1 MTTAM
6 TPAMTDRPA
15 QVARR
20 GLMLAVLLIGQ
31 FMALL
36 DTSVV
41 NVAMPTIGTDL
52 HASGAWL
59 QLVVG
64 GYMVAYA
71 MTLITGARLGDLYG
85 RRRMYLIGVVLFTL
99 ASLACGLAPAILPL
113 VICRFGQGIAAAVMV
128 PQIISVIQT
137 HFAGPARAK
146 ALSAYGATLSAGQV
160 AGLVLG
166 GLLVGANLFGT
177 HWRPVFLINVPVGIC
192 LAVLVPRLVPAD
204 RPTGTRRLD
213 LTGLVLSTCAV
224 LLIVLPMVIGHELGW
239 PRWTFG
245 CFAAGL
251 VVAVVF
257 VRVERRLADRG
268 GDPLLNLDVLRARG
282 LAAGITTL
290 ACTLLAVG
298 GFMFAFTLHLQAG
311 LGESALHAGLTWLPF
326 ATTFGLVGYFWRAL
340 PSRMH
345 HLVVPTGLALCTL
358 GYAGIGLT
366 ELGAGSLL
374 WPALVVAGA
383 GMGLSASP
391 LVTQALTHV
400 PLTRAA
406 DASGI
411 LTTTI
416 QLSQV
421 GGVTVFGTLFLSLQ
435 SDALM
440 TTCWSLA
447 LVCAIGIVAGG
458 FLARSLR

>member
-1 MTTAM
+1 MATV
-6 TPAMTDRPA
+6 MTDRPA
-15 QVARR
+15 GVDTRR
-20 GLMLAVLLIGQ
+20 WLMLAVLLLGQ

-36 DTSVV
+36 DTSIV
-41 NVAMPTIGTDL
+41 NVAMPTIGADF

-64 GYMVAYA
+64 GYMIAYA

-85 RRRMYLIGVVLFTL
+85 RRRMYLTGVVGFTL

-113 VICRFGQGIAAAVMV
+113 VLFRFVQGIAAAVMV
-128 PQIISVIQT
+128 PQIMSVIQT
-137 HFAGPARAK
+137 RFTGPDRAR
-146 ALSAYGATLSAGQV
+146 ALSAYGATLAAGQV

-166 GLLVGANLFGT
+166 GLLVGANLFGAQ
-177 HWRPVFLINVPVGIC
+177 WRPIFLINVPVGIC

-204 RPTGTRRLD
+204 RPTVARRLD

-224 LLIVLPMVIGHELGW
+224 LLLVLPMVIGHEIGW
-239 PRWTFG
+239 PLSTFL

-251 VVAVVF
+251 GLAVVF
-257 VRVERRLADRG
+257 FRYERHIAE
-268 GDPLLNLDVLRARG
+268 PLLNLEVLRARG
-282 LAAGITTL
+282 LPSGITTL

-298 GFMFAFTLHLQAG
+298 GFMFSFTLHLQNG

-340 PSRMH
+340 PKRLH
-345 HLVVPTGLALCTL
+345 HAVVPVGLTLCTI
-358 GYAGIGLT
+358 GYVGIGLSSVT
-366 ELGAGSLL
+366 QLGMGWLL
-374 WPALVVAGA
+374 WPALVLAGA

-391 LVTQALTHV
+391 LVTQSLVHV
-400 PLTRAA
+400 PLNRAA

-421 GGVTVFGTLFLSLQ
+421 GGVTAFGTLYLSVHSLAATSWFL
-435 SDALM
+435 ALM
-440 TTCWSLA
+440 ST
-447 LVCAIGIVAGG
+447 VGVIAGSI
-458 FLARSLR
+458 LARSVRQL